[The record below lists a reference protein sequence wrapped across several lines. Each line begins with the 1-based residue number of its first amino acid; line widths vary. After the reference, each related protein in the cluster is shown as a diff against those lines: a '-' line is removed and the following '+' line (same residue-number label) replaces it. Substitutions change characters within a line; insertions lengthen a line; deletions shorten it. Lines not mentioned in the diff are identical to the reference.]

1 MYLWSFAHIFGPYRT
16 PCRCC
21 TLSFKVHSSGT
32 SFIVSWVSQVK
43 YIIWGLKC
51 YEEFSIFEKTGNLTK
66 WLWQLKLILVLEY
79 FGAVLLWFIVWS
91 LCLIFIYNYVI
102 MLMGY
107 SLFCTICNIVSI
119 SGRLLWGVIKGKM
132 CILLIKNY
140 KLTVFV
146 LKGYYM

>member
-1 MYLWSFAHIFGPYRT
+1 MYLWSFAHKYGPYKT

-43 YIIWGLKC
+43 YIIWGSKC
-51 YEEFSIFEKTGNLTK
+51 YEEFSIFEETGNLIK

-79 FGAVLLWFIVWS
+79 FDALLLWFIVWS
-91 LCLIFIYNYVI
+91 LCLIFTYVT

-107 SLFCTICNIVSI
+107 PLFCTICNIVSI
-119 SGRLLWGVIKGKM
+119 SGCLLWGVIKGKM
-132 CILLIKNY
+132 CILLIK
-140 KLTVFV
+140 KL
-146 LKGYYM
+146 